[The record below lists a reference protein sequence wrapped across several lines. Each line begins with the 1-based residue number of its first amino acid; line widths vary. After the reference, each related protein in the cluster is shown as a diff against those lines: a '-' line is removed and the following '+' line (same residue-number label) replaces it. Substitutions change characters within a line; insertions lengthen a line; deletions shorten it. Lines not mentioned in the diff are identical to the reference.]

1 MKNAH
6 VLPVF
11 SAAFAA
17 LYVVALYYNLA
28 LFTYHPAINAW
39 DWLVTPPRAG
49 PTMYWYGL
57 IATSAIG
64 AAVVAAIA
72 ALVPENWRAR
82 TWSGLAW
89 LVPLCAMLVVLFIL
103 RSYFI
108 R

>member
-6 VLPVF
+6 LLPVF
-11 SAAFAA
+11 SAAFAG
-17 LYVVALYYNLA
+17 LYVIVLYFNLA
-28 LFTYHPAINAW
+28 MFTYHPAINAW

-57 IATSAIG
+57 IATSAVG
-64 AAVVAAIA
+64 AAIVTVVA
-72 ALVPENWRAR
+72 ALVPAQWRAR
-82 TWSGLAW
+82 VWTGWTWLIPIA
-89 LVPLCAMLVVLFIL
+89 AMAIVLFIL

>member
-11 SAAFAA
+11 STAFAA
-17 LYVVALYYNLA
+17 IYVVALYFNLA

-57 IATSAIG
+57 LATSTIG
-64 AAVVAAIA
+64 AAIVAAIA
-72 ALVPENWRAR
+72 SVTPESVRAR
-82 TWSGLAW
+82 TWSGFAW
-89 LVPLCAMLVVLFIL
+89 LVPLCAMAVVLFIL
-103 RSYFI
+103 RGYFI
-108 R
+108 G